1 MKYYKID
8 NGSIDGSRSTEKA
21 TAIIVGDNGSVTR
34 SNHRYFYEFVANSQ
48 IKKINNNLYVPA
60 WIAEN
65 IRNEID
71 WNDYIDTKEEMKQS
85 KPRKTKEQKDQ
96 ELYNLLLR
104 NSFNDNIPNEY
115 IEYWFEFD
123 MNISGTRFTTIDR
136 LEGRIEDEEIIKINI
151 VRNGQREIIRG

>member
-1 MKYYKID
+1 
-8 NGSIDGSRSTEKA
+8 
-21 TAIIVGDNGSVTR
+21 
-34 SNHRYFYEFVANSQ
+34 
-48 IKKINNNLYVPA
+48 
-60 WIAEN
+60 
-65 IRNEID
+65 
-71 WNDYIDTKEEMKQS
+71 MKQS